1 MISGTMPSMTTS
13 ALEDWDWTRP
23 VFDHLHLRV
32 ADLAAS
38 RAFYLAALQP
48 LGIPLVWD
56 RPEMVQF
63 PNFALSADG
72 PPSERVHLAFIA
84 ADEAAVAAFHAAG
97 LAAGGRDNGAP
108 GRRRYGPPTMTYH
121 AAYVLDPD
129 GNNVEAVFRSFG
141 G

>member
-1 MISGTMPSMTTS
+1 MSTPTAET
-13 ALEDWDWTRP
+13 WDWSRP
-23 VFDHLHLRV
+23 VFDHVHLRV

-38 RAFYLAALQP
+38 RAFYAELLRP
-48 LGIPLVWD
+48 LGIPALLDTPELVC
-56 RPEMVQF
+56 F
-63 PNFALSADG
+63 ANLALSADAA
-72 PPSERVHLAFIA
+72 PSSGVHIAFAA
-84 ADEAAVAAFHAAG
+84 ADEQAVAAFHAAG

-108 GRRRYGPPTMTYH
+108 GPRRYGPPGSTYH

>member
-1 MISGTMPSMTTS
+1 MTTS
-13 ALEDWDWTRP
+13 AIENWDWSRP

-38 RAFYLAALQP
+38 RAFYLAALRP
-48 LGIPLVWD
+48 LGIPLLID
-56 RPEMVQF
+56 TPETVQF
-63 PNFALSADG
+63 PNLALSADG
-72 PPSERVHLAFIA
+72 EPSARVHVAFVA
-84 ADEAAVAAFHAAG
+84 ADEDAVAAFHAAG
-97 LAAGGRDNGAP
+97 VAAGGRDNGAP
-108 GRRRYGPPTMTYH
+108 GPRRYGPPGSTYH